1 MRFPV
6 VLHTDDGIRFGVTVP
21 DLPGCFSAGDTF
33 DEALD
38 SVVEAIDLHL
48 EGLAEDGG
56 DIPVPRAIAEHRANA
71 DFADGVWAA
80 VEVDV
85 SRFDGRAE
93 KINITLPRRLL
104 AKIDSYA
111 KAHGETRSGFLADAA
126 RAAMREPDSSPAPS
140 APTQRCSP
148 RSE

>member
-6 VLHTDDGIRFGVTVP
+6 VLHSDDGVRFGVTVP

-38 SVVEAIDLHL
+38 SVLEAIDLHL
-48 EGLAEDGG
+48 EGLTEGGG
-56 DIPVPRAIAEHRANA
+56 DIPMPHSIAEHRTNP

-80 VEVDV
+80 VDVDV
-85 SRFDGRAE
+85 SRFEGRAE

-111 KAHGETRSGFLADAA
+111 KAHGESRSGFLAEAA
-126 RAAMREPDSSPAPS
+126 RAAMR
-140 APTQRCSP
+140 
-148 RSE
+148 

>member
-6 VLHTDDGIRFGVTVP
+6 VLHSDDGVKYGVTVP
-21 DLPGCFSAGDTF
+21 DLPGCFSAGETF

-38 SVVEAIDLHL
+38 SVLEAINLHL
-48 EGLAEDGG
+48 EGLVEEGQE
-56 DIPVPRAIAEHRANA
+56 IPLPRPIAEHQRNP
-71 DFADGVWAA
+71 DFDYGVWAT

-104 AKIDSYA
+104 AKIDEYA
-111 KAHGETRSGFLADAA
+111 RSHGATRSGFLADAA
-126 RAAMREPDSSPAPS
+126 RQAMR
-140 APTQRCSP
+140 
-148 RSE
+148 

>member
-6 VLHTDDGIRFGVTVP
+6 VLHSDDGIRFGVTVP

-38 SVVEAIDLHL
+38 SVMEAIDLHL
-48 EGLAEDGG
+48 EGLMEDGG
-56 DIPVPRAIAEHRANA
+56 NIPAPRPIAEHLANP

-80 VEVDV
+80 VDVNV
-85 SRFDGRAE
+85 SRFEGKSE

-104 AKIDSYA
+104 AKIDDYA
-111 KAHGETRSGFLADAA
+111 SSHGKTRSGFLAEAA
-126 RAAMREPDSSPAPS
+126 RQVMR
-140 APTQRCSP
+140 
-148 RSE
+148 